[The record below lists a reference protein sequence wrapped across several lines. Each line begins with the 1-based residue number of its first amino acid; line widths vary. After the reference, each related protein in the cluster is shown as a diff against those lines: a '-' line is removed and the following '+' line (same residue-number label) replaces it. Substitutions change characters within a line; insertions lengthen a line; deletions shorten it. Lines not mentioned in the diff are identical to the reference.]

1 MQDLAH
7 DNSIE
12 QRKHVEKTLK
22 SLLQDKGEDKER
34 LLNNVITVGNKCDLV
49 ADLEKARELLSIDET
64 SGATYKHVISSITRQ
79 GINELRSE
87 IERNILRTTNQM
99 KMIIRV
105 PMSGEELAW
114 LYKNSAVTR
123 TVADPNNAEY
133 LLAHVVINE
142 LTVQKFKSEFIKKK
156 SV

>member
-7 DNSIE
+7 DNSVE

-49 ADLEKARELLSIDET
+49 ADLEKAGELMATDAT
-64 SGATYKHVISSITRQ
+64 SGASAQHIISSVTKE
-79 GINELRSE
+79 GINALRSE
-87 IERNILRTTNQM
+87 IERNILRTTNQI

-123 TVADPNNAEY
+123 TVADPNNSEY
-133 LLAHVVINE
+133 LLAHVVITE

-156 SV
+156 AV